1 MSAVRR
7 WPCASGR
14 RCGRDG
20 AADRPQPPE
29 DAGAAGPADGRD
41 RCPRALR
48 LPERDIHAFA
58 EQHAAWLEAAVARA
72 RAGSRAAQRAGILS
86 EAELQRLRTAAQA
99 DLTERV
105 TRLAARMGVDFAGIT
120 IRAQRTRWG
129 SCSARGSLSFNC
141 LLMLA
146 PPEVREYVAV
156 HELCHRK
163 QMNHSAAFW
172 REVASCLPDYAAQ
185 RAWLREH
192 GPALLGRLPE
202 T

>member
-1 MSAVRR
+1 MTELRIVR
-7 WPCASGR
+7 SR
-14 RCGRDG
+14 RKTLALQVLPTGEIV
-20 AADRPQPPE
+20 A
-29 DAGAAGPADGRD
+29 
-41 RCPRALR
+41 RAPLR

-72 RAGSRAAQRAGILS
+72 RAGSRAAQQAGILS

-120 IRAQRTRWG
+120 ICAQRTRWG

-172 REVASCLPDYAAQ
+172 REVA
-185 RAWLREH
+185 
-192 GPALLGRLPE
+192 
-202 T
+202 

>member
-1 MSAVRR
+1 MTELRIVR
-7 WPCASGR
+7 SR
-14 RCGRDG
+14 RKTLALQVLPTGEIV
-20 AADRPQPPE
+20 A
-29 DAGAAGPADGRD
+29 
-41 RCPRALR
+41 RAPLR

-105 TRLAARMGVDFAGIT
+105 TRLAARMGVDFA
-120 IRAQRTRWG
+120 
-129 SCSARGSLSFNC
+129 
-141 LLMLA
+141 
-146 PPEVREYVAV
+146 
-156 HELCHRK
+156 
-163 QMNHSAAFW
+163 
-172 REVASCLPDYAAQ
+172 AQ

>member
-1 MSAVRR
+1 MTELRIVR
-7 WPCASGR
+7 SR
-14 RCGRDG
+14 RKTLALQVLPTGEIV
-20 AADRPQPPE
+20 A
-29 DAGAAGPADGRD
+29 
-41 RCPRALR
+41 RAPLR

-58 EQHAAWLEAAVARA
+58 AQHAAW
-72 RAGSRAAQRAGILS
+72 
-86 EAELQRLRTAAQA
+86 LQRLRTAAQA

>member
-1 MSAVRR
+1 MTELRIVR
-7 WPCASGR
+7 SR
-14 RCGRDG
+14 RKTLALQVLPTGEIV
-20 AADRPQPPE
+20 A
-29 DAGAAGPADGRD
+29 
-41 RCPRALR
+41 RAPLR

-86 EAELQRLRTAAQA
+86 ETELQRLRTAARA
-99 DLTERV
+99 DLTGRG
-105 TRLAARMGVDFAGIT
+105 TRFAGIT

-172 REVASCLPDYAAQ
+172 REVALWLPDYAAQ

>member
-1 MSAVRR
+1 MTELRIVR
-7 WPCASGR
+7 SR
-14 RCGRDG
+14 RKTLALQVLPTGEIV
-20 AADRPQPPE
+20 A
-29 DAGAAGPADGRD
+29 
-41 RCPRALR
+41 RAPLR

-72 RAGSRAAQRAGILS
+72 RAGSRAAQRADILS

-156 HELCHRK
+156 H
-163 QMNHSAAFW
+163 MNHSAAFW

>member
-1 MSAVRR
+1 MPLPSSMRHGSR
-7 WPCASGR
+7 QPWPA
-14 RCGRDG
+14 
-20 AADRPQPPE
+20 PE
-29 DAGAAGPADGRD
+29 RGAGPHSGGH
-41 RCPRALR
+41 
-48 LPERDIHAFA
+48 PER
-58 EQHAAWLEAAVARA
+58 
-72 RAGSRAAQRAGILS
+72 
-86 EAELQRLRTAAQA
+86 AELQRLRTAARA

-146 PPEVREYVAV
+146 PPEMREYVAV

-172 REVASCLPDYAAQ
+172 REVALWLPDYAAQ

-192 GPALLGRLPE
+192 GRPCSAACRKHKAAPHIFLFGLRRTFFTAPSVRKV
-202 T
+202 

>member
-1 MSAVRR
+1 MTELRIVR
-7 WPCASGR
+7 SR
-14 RCGRDG
+14 RKTL
-20 AADRPQPPE
+20 
-29 DAGAAGPADGRD
+29 
-41 RCPRALR
+41 ALQV
-48 LPERDIHAFA
+48 LPTGEI
-58 EQHAAWLEAAVARA
+58 VARA
-72 RAGSRAAQRAGILS
+72 PCACRSGISMPLPSSMRHGSRQPWPAPERGAGPHSGRASWS

-146 PPEVREYVAV
+146 PPEMREYVAV

-172 REVASCLPDYAAQ
+172 REVALWLPDYAAQ

-192 GPALLGRLPE
+192 GPALLGRLPK

>member
-1 MSAVRR
+1 MTELRIVR
-7 WPCASGR
+7 SR
-14 RCGRDG
+14 RKTLALQVLPTGEIV
-20 AADRPQPPE
+20 A
-29 DAGAAGPADGRD
+29 
-41 RCPRALR
+41 RAPLR
-48 LPERDIHAFA
+48 LPELENYAIAA
-58 EQHAAWLEAAVARA
+58 QQEAWLETAVARA
-72 RAGSRAAQRAGILS
+72 KAGRQLAQQAGLLSR
-86 EAELQRLRTAAQA
+86 EELQTLRAETMR
-99 DLTERV
+99 DMTERV
-105 TRLAARMGVDFAGIT
+105 TRLSVQIGVSFSGIT

>member
-1 MSAVRR
+1 MTELRIVR
-7 WPCASGR
+7 SR
-14 RCGRDG
+14 RKTLALQVLPTGEIV
-20 AADRPQPPE
+20 A
-29 DAGAAGPADGRD
+29 
-41 RCPRALR
+41 RAPLR

-58 EQHAAWLEAAVARA
+58 AQHEAWLESAVARA
-72 RAGSRAAQRAGILS
+72 KAGRQLAQQAGLLSR
-86 EAELQRLRTAAQA
+86 EELQTLRAETMR
-99 DLTERV
+99 DMTERV
-105 TRLAARMGVDFAGIT
+105 TRLSVQIGVSFSGIT

-172 REVASCLPDYAAQ
+172 REVALWLPDYAAQ

-192 GPALLGRLPE
+192 GPALLGRLPK

>member
-1 MSAVRR
+1 MTELRIVR
-7 WPCASGR
+7 SR
-14 RCGRDG
+14 RKTLALQVLPTGEIV
-20 AADRPQPPE
+20 A
-29 DAGAAGPADGRD
+29 
-41 RCPRALR
+41 RAPLR

-58 EQHAAWLEAAVARA
+58 EQHAAWLETAVARA

-146 PPEVREYVAV
+146 PPEVREYVAAV
-156 HELCHRK
+156 PPKADEPQRRVLARGRIMFAGLCRAAR
-163 QMNHSAAFW
+163 MAAGAWACAARPSAGNIKNPVEICANLW
-172 REVASCLPDYAAQ
+172 
-185 RAWLREH
+185 
-192 GPALLGRLPE
+192 
-202 T
+202 

>member
-1 MSAVRR
+1 MTELRIVR
-7 WPCASGR
+7 SR
-14 RCGRDG
+14 RKTLALQVLPTGEIV
-20 AADRPQPPE
+20 A
-29 DAGAAGPADGRD
+29 
-41 RCPRALR
+41 RAPLR

-172 REVASCLPDYAAQ
+172 REVAFWLPDYAAQ

-192 GPALLGRLPE
+192 GPALLGRLPK

>member
-1 MSAVRR
+1 MT
-7 WPCASGR
+7 C
-14 RCGRDG
+14 
-20 AADRPQPPE
+20 
-29 DAGAAGPADGRD
+29 
-41 RCPRALR
+41 
-48 LPERDIHAFA
+48 
-58 EQHAAWLEAAVARA
+58 
-72 RAGSRAAQRAGILS
+72 
-86 EAELQRLRTAAQA
+86 
-99 DLTERV
+99 
-105 TRLAARMGVDFAGIT
+105 LAARMGVDFAGIT

-146 PPEVREYVAV
+146 PPEMREYVAV

-172 REVASCLPDYAAQ
+172 REVALWLPDYAAQ

-192 GPALLGRLPE
+192 GPALLGRLPK

>member
-1 MSAVRR
+1 MTELRIVR
-7 WPCASGR
+7 SR
-14 RCGRDG
+14 RKTLALQVLPTGEIV
-20 AADRPQPPE
+20 A
-29 DAGAAGPADGRD
+29 
-41 RCPRALR
+41 RAPLR

-141 LLMLA
+141 LLMFAGLCRAARLA
-146 PPEVREYVAV
+146 AGAWPCPAWP
-156 HELCHRK
+156 
-163 QMNHSAAFW
+163 SAGNIKNPVEICANLW
-172 REVASCLPDYAAQ
+172 
-185 RAWLREH
+185 
-192 GPALLGRLPE
+192 
-202 T
+202 

>member
-1 MSAVRR
+1 MTELRIVR
-7 WPCASGR
+7 SR
-14 RCGRDG
+14 RKTLALQVLPTGEIV
-20 AADRPQPPE
+20 A
-29 DAGAAGPADGRD
+29 
-41 RCPRALR
+41 RAPLR

-58 EQHAAWLEAAVARA
+58 EQHAAWLETAVARA

-86 EAELQRLRTAAQA
+86 EAELQRLR
-99 DLTERV
+99 
-105 TRLAARMGVDFAGIT
+105 T